1 MLSPEVTHGL
11 DRDIQKRVSELEKR
25 LNSETWKGSGYI
37 PKWMASEEDLKF
49 NRNKNFGRRRH
60 RKRRPRRRWRIG
72 WKSPLWFG
80 AHGVVW
86 APWNPWNCF
95 GF

>member
-49 NRNKNFGRRRH
+49 NRNKNFGRRLH
-60 RKRRPRRRWRIG
+60 RKRRPRRRWRRG

-80 AHGVVW
+80 AHGT
-86 APWNPWNCF
+86 AL
-95 GF
+95 GFKGIYFACI